1 MTVSFGLAPD
11 WLRRR
16 HVFLFFFFLFARH
29 GNMGLFNQS
38 QKSTKDT
45 TANRKPSNEINLGG
59 LNDLVTDVFTSV
71 FICNYIVL

>member
-11 WLRRR
+11 WLRKR
-16 HVFLFFFFLFARH
+16 FFFLLARH